1 MEEAWTFLHGNY
13 SDDSEGRSYGQLV
26 IGSFITTMH
35 LLRHHISCRIFWW
48 NIKSPRWLCPDLE
61 SYDFWLFPK
70 LKSPLKGK
78 RFQTVSEVQ
87 ENTVGQL
94 MVIGRT
100 GWGPKV
106 PTLKG
111 TESVIVLCAPFLVC
125 CIFFSKCLYFTY
137 YMAGYLLDRP
147 HIFDVEQIFKHKSTS
162 Y

>member
-1 MEEAWTFLHGNY
+1 MPAHASRLVQSFLVKRQIIQVTQPPY
-13 SDDSEGRSYGQLV
+13 S
-26 IGSFITTMH
+26 
-35 LLRHHISCRIFWW
+35 
-48 NIKSPRWLCPDLE
+48 PDLV
-61 SYDFWLFPK
+61 SCDFGLFPK

-94 MVIGRT
+94 MVMGRT
-100 GWGPKV
+100 GCGPKV